1 MRPVAASDTPAVG
14 ESVVGNSVF
23 GNSVA
28 RRWAPPGPRTRPRPA
43 PLGSVAAAAVR
54 FSAGLGQ
61 VPQVRRQL
69 AGPKPI
75 RAAGASGAAGNV
87 APPRW
92 WVPAP
97 ALTELSWGAG
107 TVDAAPASTGRLLR
121 RAVGPAPTL
130 QNHRPGAATAAMA
143 GKTIPVRRVP
153 EVTFAGNMKGA
164 ASKLVPPRAPAPD
177 VGPGPVRSPS
187 SSLPVS
193 SARSKAVGP
202 PGPTAGDG
210 GSHRPAAGAV
220 PRSDALRFGAASAAR
235 TRTVRRQQ
243 VSAEP
248 AKSAATG
255 VGADVRTRP
264 APTSAVVVP
273 GVRNRWSGAARA
285 QAPVAPQA
293 ARERTVQVQPS
304 AAETANVVRRAW
316 SRPPAS
322 SSQQTSSSA
331 PIIGSARAVDAAGR
345 PPGTAS
351 LVQPL
356 IVPHV
361 VPPQSPAARSSDT
374 SARGSLPAEARPAPA
389 APDSQHP
396 SAPNESAGLIRRV
409 SSATAVSASPPASAR
424 WRTGASGTGPAD
436 VPAPNPDTP
445 PIAGG
450 ESAPLLGLPVGQPPL
465 RRLPL
470 RRLPL
475 RRLPLAQR
483 TMRGRLPLAVD
494 ALPGPESARSAL
506 YRPTSR
512 PERPPRCRTCCP
524 ATHQSRGCSAPVR
537 RADGRQIHLER
548 GNYTRVGSAPPA
560 PDRRANRSH
569 PAATGRRQHICACHS
584 SVARFPDTRRCR
596 HTSACQPDANWVSR
610 RCRHCTSVQFART
623 GRRRPVVNCPI
634 VT

>member
-1 MRPVAASDTPAVG
+1 
-14 ESVVGNSVF
+14 
-23 GNSVA
+23 
-28 RRWAPPGPRTRPRPA
+28 
-43 PLGSVAAAAVR
+43 
-54 FSAGLGQ
+54 
-61 VPQVRRQL
+61 
-69 AGPKPI
+69 
-75 RAAGASGAAGNV
+75 
-87 APPRW
+87 
-92 WVPAP
+92 
-97 ALTELSWGAG
+97 
-107 TVDAAPASTGRLLR
+107 
-121 RAVGPAPTL
+121 
-130 QNHRPGAATAAMA
+130 
-143 GKTIPVRRVP
+143 
-153 EVTFAGNMKGA
+153 MKGA

-374 SARGSLPAEARPAPA
+374 SASGSLSAEARPAPA
-389 APDSQHP
+389 APYQHP
-396 SAPNESAGLIRRV
+396 SAPNESAGLIRHV

-450 ESAPLLGLPVGQPPL
+450 GSAPLLGLPVGQPPL

-512 PERPPRCRTCCP
+512 
-524 ATHQSRGCSAPVR
+524 QSGPLGAGPVAPQPIKAV
-537 RADGRQIHLER
+537 GVQHLS
-548 GNYTRVGSAPPA
+548 VAP
-560 PDRRANRSH
+560 
-569 PAATGRRQHICACHS
+569 T
-584 SVARFPDTRRCR
+584 VARFTSSGATTPELAPPLRRQTAEPTGPTPPR
-596 HTSACQPDANWVSR
+596 PAAANTSVPATPASPGSLTPVAAATPVPASPTPTGSPAGVGTA
-610 RCRHCTSVQFART
+610 HSVQFART